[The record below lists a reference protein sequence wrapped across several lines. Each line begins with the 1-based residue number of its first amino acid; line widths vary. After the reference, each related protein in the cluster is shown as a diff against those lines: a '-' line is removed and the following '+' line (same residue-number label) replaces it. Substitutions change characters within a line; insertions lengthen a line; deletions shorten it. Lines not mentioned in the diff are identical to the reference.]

1 MCRTLRF
8 MTPALMERERIYLR
22 IKDLKEQIDSLRFM
36 DILPEDLKAEMREY
50 WSKELQELELQLTEM
65 EFDIYS
71 NASS

>member
-1 MCRTLRF
+1 